1 MEYPL
6 PCACG
11 DNVTV
16 TEAAAGTTVT
26 CSCGR
31 AIDVP
36 SWRELNALS
45 GNSAPSLNPAL
56 AIETLLGAGKVPFD
70 PICARCGTE
79 TAEQVQ
85 VIAECERV
93 QIKGG
98 GVSWP
103 TLILSALFLPIFIF
117 LVVAIFVRKRVEV
130 HGQDKVY
137 WLPLPA
143 CAQCRQHLKDAATL
157 QRAFRNV
164 KLYRQLL
171 KKFPDARI
179 RLTEP

>member
-11 DNVTV
+11 GTLTV
-16 TEAAAGTTVT
+16 TEAAAGTTVN

-31 AIDVP
+31 AIEVP
-36 SWRELNALS
+36 SWRELNAGS
-45 GNSAPSLNPAL
+45 GKSAPRLSPDL
-56 AIETLLGAGKVPFD
+56 AIETLLAARKVPFD

-79 TAEQVQ
+79 TEEQVQ
-85 VIAECERV
+85 VIAECERM

-98 GVSWP
+98 GFSWL
-103 TLILSALFLPIFIF
+103 TFILSALFLPVIIFS
-117 LVVAIFVRKRVEV
+117 RKRVEA
-130 HGQDKVY
+130 HGKDKVY

-143 CAQCRQHLKDAATL
+143 CTQCRQHLQDAATL
-157 QRAFRNV
+157 RRAFRNV
-164 KLYRQLL
+164 TLYRQLL